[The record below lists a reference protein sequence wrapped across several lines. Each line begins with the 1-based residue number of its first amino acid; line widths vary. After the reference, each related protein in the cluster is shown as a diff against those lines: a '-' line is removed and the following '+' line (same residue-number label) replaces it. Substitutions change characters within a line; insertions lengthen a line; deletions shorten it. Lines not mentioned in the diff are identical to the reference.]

1 MSVNTNDV
9 SLQYA
14 KEQSIGVLPG
24 SPEWVTVEPNNINTF
39 GATITTVARQ
49 PISKNRQRRKG
60 TTTDLDSAVEFD
72 ADLIGHHVHDFF
84 AAFLFAVPNGPN
96 VWGEYETDDVTDVTA
111 TGYTVTANGDV
122 PDDTIV
128 YARGFAEAA
137 NNGLKVTAGTSTATE
152 VKTTG
157 LVVEATPPAGARL
170 EVGGVQGASGDI
182 QIDASGDIISAAA
195 LDFTTLDLT
204 VGQSVWV
211 GGVADATRFG
221 TIASPSNNRGWAR
234 ITKIETLKLTIDNTS
249 QAFSVD
255 SGAAKTI
262 HLYFGLFL
270 RNVSIDDA
278 DYLQTSFQFEA
289 GYPNLGGVGN
299 PEYEYAKGNLCDSM
313 QLNLPLTDKATVT
326 FGFVGTDTPAPVI
339 AGSRASGAATPLDPV
354 ETTAFN
360 TSADIARL
368 RVAKLDETGIATFFK
383 TLSLTF
389 NNNVSPVKC
398 LGTLG
403 ALDMNVGNFE
413 VDIEAQTLFDNK
425 EIPTAIRDNTTVAIQ
440 FSLRNEDR
448 ALLFDLPALTL
459 QGGDKEFP
467 VNEKVL
473 INIPSQAHEDPTLGI
488 SSSISLFP
496 FAPSA

>member
-72 ADLIGHHVHDFF
+72 ADLIGHHVLDFF
-84 AAFLFAVPNGPN
+84 AAFLFAVATGPN
-96 VWGEYETDDVTDVTA
+96 VWGEYETDDVTAVTA

-137 NNGLKVTAGTSTATE
+137 NNGLKVTAGTSTTTE

-157 LVVEATPPAGARL
+157 LVAEASPPAGARL
-170 EVGGVQGASGDI
+170 EIAGVQGATGDI
-182 QIDASGDIISAAA
+182 QIDASGDIVSTV

-204 VGQSVWV
+204 VGQSLWV

-221 TIASPSNNRGWAR
+221 TAASPSNNRGWAR
-234 ITKIETLKLTIDNTS
+234 ITKIETNKLTVDKTTL
-249 QAFSVD
+249 AFSVD
-255 SGAAKTI
+255 TGTGKTI
-262 HLYFGLFL
+262 HLYFGQFL
-270 RNVSIDDA
+270 RNVSVDDA
-278 DYLQTSFQFEA
+278 DYLQTSFQFEV
-289 GYPNLGGVGN
+289 GYLNLGGVGN

-326 FGFVGTDTPAPVI
+326 FGFVGTDTDPPVV
-339 AGSRASGAATPLDPV
+339 AGSRAAGAATPLDPV

-360 TSADIARL
+360 TSADIARI
-368 RVAKLDETGIATFFK
+368 RIAKLDETGIATFFK
-383 TLSLTF
+383 NLSLTF

-403 ALDMNVGNFE
+403 ALDINVGNFE
-413 VDIEAQTLFDNK
+413 IDIEAQTLFDNK
-425 EIPTAIRDNTTVAIQ
+425 EVPTAIRNNTTVGID

-448 ALLFDLPALTL
+448 ALFFDLPALTL

-473 INIPSQAHEDPTLGI
+473 INVPSQAHEDPTLGT
-488 SSSISLFP
+488 SCGISLFP

>member
-9 SLQYA
+9 SLQYC

-72 ADLIGHHVHDFF
+72 ADLIGHHVLDFF
-84 AAFLFAVPNGPN
+84 ASFLFCSPAGPN
-96 VWGEYETDDVTDVTA
+96 VWGEYETDDVTAVTA
-111 TGYTVTANGDV
+111 THYTVSANGDV
-122 PDDTIV
+122 PANTLI
-128 YARGFAEAA
+128 YARGFGEAA
-137 NNGLKVTAGTSTATE
+137 NNGLKATGTPTTGTE
-152 VKTTG
+152 LVASG
-157 LVVEATPPAGARL
+157 LVVEATPPAEARI
-170 EVGGVQGASGDI
+170 EVAGVQGATGDI
-182 QIDASGDIISAAA
+182 EIDASGDIISTA

-204 VGQSVWV
+204 VGQSIWV
-211 GGVADATRFG
+211 GGVADANRFG
-221 TIASPSNNRGWAR
+221 TQASPSNNRGWAR
-234 ITKIETLKLTIDNTS
+234 ITRIETNKLTIDKTS

-255 SGAAKTI
+255 AGTGKDI

-270 RNVSIDDA
+270 RNVSVDDA
-278 DYLQTSFQFEA
+278 DYLQTSYQFEA
-289 GYPNLGGVGN
+289 GYPHLGGAGN

-326 FGFVGTDTPAPVI
+326 FGFVGTDTPPPVV

-368 RVAKLDETGIATFFK
+368 RIATLDETGIATFFK

-413 VDIEAQTLFDNK
+413 IDIEAQTLFDNK
-425 EIPTAIRDNTTVAIQ
+425 EVPTAIRNNTTVAID

-448 ALLFDLPALTL
+448 ALFFDLPALTL

-473 INIPSQAHEDPTLGI
+473 INIPSQAHEDPTLGT
-488 SSSISLFP
+488 SCGISLFP